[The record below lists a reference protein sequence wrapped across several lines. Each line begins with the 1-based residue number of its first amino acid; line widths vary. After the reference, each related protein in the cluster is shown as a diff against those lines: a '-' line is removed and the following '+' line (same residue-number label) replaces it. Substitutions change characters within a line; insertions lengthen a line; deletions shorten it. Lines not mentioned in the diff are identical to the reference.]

1 MNTQQQHRL
10 HCLWEDGTWP
20 ERSWVQ
26 DSASTPAILPTW
38 PSWCA
43 ASSRDCKFGSSSN
56 SDSSNSVASQTACGD
71 RLEPC
76 ALTTPALQ
84 LQQQWAANLQG
95 ALACRP
101 AQTTACQSPPRQPP
115 QQPELQP
122 PQPLLPQQA
131 AHNWLHKLLLAN
143 AAAPLDQL
151 TQLDLSLEQLPGL
164 HGLDAMCPQLTS
176 IAANMNGLQSL
187 EGLQGCRGLLKL
199 SAQVHRH
206 VEWGTVRFALCKQ
219 RAQRRPLE
227 GCA

>member
-1 MNTQQQHRL
+1 M
-10 HCLWEDGTWP
+10 
-20 ERSWVQ
+20 Q

-43 ASSRDCKFGSSSN
+43 ASSRDCKFSSSD
-56 SDSSNSVASQTACGD
+56 SDSSNTTVASQTACG
-71 RLEPC
+71 LEC

-101 AQTTACQSPPRQPP
+101 AQTTACQPPPPRQPS

-122 PQPLLPQQA
+122 PQPLPPQQA
-131 AHNWLHKLLLAN
+131 AHNWLRKLLLAN

-151 TQLDLSLEQLPGL
+151 MQLDLSLEKLPGL
-164 HGLDAMCPQLTS
+164 HGLDAMCSQLTS
-176 IAANMNGLQSL
+176 IAANMNGLKSL
-187 EGLQGCRGLLKL
+187 EGLQGCRRLLKL
-199 SAQVHRH
+199 SAQVRRH
-206 VEWGTVRFALCKQ
+206 VEWGTSAVRFALCKQ